1 MHSWRIGAVASIS
14 VAALAMA
21 SCSKAPESTPAPS
34 TGSTDARDETK
45 PIASTNPER
54 NAYFGDLHLHT
65 GYSADAALMTD
76 STPDDAYRYAKGEA
90 IARFGNQMIQL
101 KRPLDFLAVTD
112 HAEYAGAVQEL
123 RREGGPLYDT
133 ELGKA
138 FRSDDYDTRMKAYLS
153 IVSDI
158 ANNKPRPELV
168 QPKLVESVWAQYSD
182 EAKKHYQPGK
192 FTTFIAFEWTSMPD
206 NNNLHRNVIFGSEKV
221 PAMPFSALDSQKPED
236 LWTYLEKAR
245 NDGSDVVAISH
256 NGNISGGLMFAESDS
271 YGKPLDAAYARRR
284 TLNEVA
290 HEIIQVKG
298 ASETHP
304 LVAPNDEFAGFEAS
318 TFQLGTF
325 DDLSKQ
331 AKFDPKHSY
340 LREAYKN
347 GLLYQQK
354 IGANPFKF
362 GIVAGSDS
370 HAGGSQPEEDNF
382 KGVHGDADD
391 SPEARIVKPK
401 EPYSY
406 AVGSG
411 GLTGVWAEQNTRES
425 IFAAIKRNETFG
437 TSGVRVRPRFFG
449 GFGYSDDLVRQP
461 DWVKAAYSDGVPMG
475 GNLPKAPTGKAPT
488 FAVAATKDPEGANLD
503 RIQIVKGWVE
513 DGKAQDKIYNV
524 ALSGDRKVDPKTGKA
539 PAVGNTVDIKSAT
552 YTNDIGAAE
561 LSAVWTDPD
570 FDSTQPAFY
579 YVRVLEIPTPRWST
593 YDAAKLGIA
602 PRKDVEAT
610 IQERAWTSPIW
621 YTP

>member
-1 MHSWRIGAVASIS
+1 MHSWRIAAVASFS
-14 VAALAMA
+14 VAALAA
-21 SCSKAPESTPAPS
+21 TSCSKAPDAPPAHSTETATKDAAKPS
-34 TGSTDARDETK
+34 
-45 PIASTNPER
+45 ASTNPER

-90 IARFGNQMIQL
+90 IARFGNQTIQL

-138 FRSDDYDTRMKAYLS
+138 FRSTDFDTRMKAYLS
-153 IVSDI
+153 LVQDI
-158 ANNKPRPELV
+158 ATDKPRPELV
-168 QPKLVESVWAQYSD
+168 QPKLIQSVWTQYAD

-206 NNNLHRNVIFGSEKV
+206 NNNLHRNVIFGTDKV
-221 PAMPFSALDSQKPED
+221 PGMPFSSLDSQKPED
-236 LWTYLEKAR
+236 LWTYLETAR
-245 NDGSDVVAISH
+245 KDGSDVVAISH

-271 YGKPLDAAYARRR
+271 YGKPLDAAYAKRR

-298 ASETHP
+298 ESETHP
-304 LVAPNDEFAGFEAS
+304 LVALNDEFAGFEAD

-325 DDLSKQ
+325 ADLSKQ
-331 AKFDPKHSY
+331 PKFDPKHSY

-347 GLLYQQK
+347 GLVYQQK

-370 HAGGSQPEEDNF
+370 HAGGSQPEENNF
-382 KGVHGDADD
+382 KGVHGDADAT
-391 SPEARIVKPK
+391 PEARIVKP
-401 EPYSY
+401 ENPY
-406 AVGSG
+406 AFAMGSG
-411 GLTGVWAEQNTRES
+411 GLTGVWADQNTRES

-449 GFGYSDDLVRQP
+449 GYDYAADLVRQP
-461 DWVKAAYSDGVPMG
+461 DWIKTAYGGGVPMG
-475 GNLPKAPTGKAPT
+475 GNLPKPPAGKAPT
-488 FAVAATKDPEGANLD
+488 FAVAATKDSEGANLD
-503 RIQIVKGWVE
+503 RIQIIKGWVK
-513 DGKAQDKIYNV
+513 DGKALDRIYDV
-524 ALSGDRKVDPKTGKA
+524 ALSGDRKVDPVTGKA
-539 PAVGNTVDIKSAT
+539 PAVGNTVDIKTAT

-570 FDSTQPAFY
+570 FDPTQPAFY

-593 YDAAKLGIA
+593 FDAVKLGIA